1 MQILSRMRDHKGF
14 TLIELLIVIV
24 IVGILAV
31 LIIPSLLSGPA
42 RARDSERKSD
52 LRKIK
57 AGLESYYNDN
67 NAYPANLPVLT
78 QGGVPFLTTLPTD
91 PKTHQNYV
99 YITAGNPPNSYIL
112 RATLENTNDKDIKA
126 GTTNVYEVTSAN

>member
-1 MQILSRMRDHKGF
+1 MQLFSRLRDRQGF

-42 RARDSERKSD
+42 RARDSERKAD

-57 AGLESYYNDN
+57 ASLESYYNDN
-67 NAYPANLPVLT
+67 NAYPADLNVLT
-78 QGGVPFLTTLPTD
+78 KGTVPYLASIPTD

-99 YITAGNPPNSYIL
+99 YITAGNPPNAYIL
-112 RATLENTNDKDIKA
+112 RATMENSNDKDIKP
-126 GTTNVYEVTSAN
+126 GTTNVYEITSAN

>member
-1 MQILSRMRDHKGF
+1 MQLFSRLRGNQGF

-31 LIIPSLLSGPA
+31 LIVPSLLSGPA
-42 RARDSERKSD
+42 RARDSQRKSD

-57 AGLESYYNDN
+57 ASLESYYNDN
-67 NAYPANLPVLT
+67 NAYPANLNVLT
-78 QGGVPFLTTLPTD
+78 QGTVPYLTSLPTD

-99 YITAGNPPNSYIL
+99 YITVGNPPNSYIL
-112 RATLENTNDKDIKA
+112 RANLENGNDKDIKS
-126 GTTNVYEVTSAN
+126 GTANVYEVTSAN